1 MVFPSLSA
9 RNIFLYVNMLAV
21 SATILYIFAIFSGGS
36 NGSPSKNAS
45 HHGHFNSY
53 LAAFALTQ
61 TLQQAS
67 PIFGL
72 PSMNNSKTSHWMST
86 YPDSTPLTHLNIPG
100 THDSA
105 TWNYSQT
112 TQNALKPIV
121 ALVSDPS
128 YPPDWF
134 RCQSRSF
141 IDMLD
146 DGIRAFDLRY
156 AHDVTNSTLVFWH
169 GPSLQSETAT
179 VGDVLIAFY
188 SWLDSHPSE
197 VLLLSFQYEGST
209 SRYSANDAGVHTL
222 LYSELTSAAAKRY
235 VKQDHT
241 LGTLGDARGKIVLL
255 RRFDLDK
262 LPASY
267 TAELPGLHFSPSAWT
282 DNVPDIT
289 LVYDTATNGT
299 AYIEDYYSPNTAV
312 NSTAELNI
320 RYKLNATVA
329 HLEYAAG
336 DAHPDDLFWTFAS
349 STNIAHLPP
358 ITPTIQ
364 ALGDGVVTPGVN
376 QQLVP
381 FLKTMQ
387 GKRLGIVMFDFYEEP
402 AELLPLFLGL
412 TPP

>member
-1 MVFPSLSA
+1 MSLPSLSA
-9 RNIFLYVNMLAV
+9 RNIVLYVNMLAV

-36 NGSPSKNAS
+36 DGSPSKNAS
-45 HHGHFNSY
+45 HHGHANSY
-53 LAAFALTQ
+53 LADFALTQ

-72 PSMNNSKTSHWMST
+72 PQRNNSKISHWMST
-86 YPDSTPLTHLNIPG
+86 YPDSTLLTHLNIPG

-105 TWNYSQT
+105 TWNYSQA
-112 TQNALKPIV
+112 TQDALKPIV

-146 DGIRAFDLRY
+146 NGIRAFDLR
-156 AHDVTNSTLVFWH
+156 
-169 GPSLQSETAT
+169 LQSETAT

-197 VLLLSFQYEGST
+197 VLFLSFQYEGST
-209 SRYSANDAGVHTL
+209 SRYSANDAGVQTL

-235 VKQDHT
+235 IKQDHT

-255 RRFDLDK
+255 RRFDLTL

-267 TAELPGLHFSPSAWT
+267 TAGMPGLHFSPSAWT
-282 DNVPDIT
+282 DNGPDIT
-289 LVYDTATNGT
+289 LVYDTTTKGT

-320 RYKLNATVA
+320 RYKINATVS
-329 HLEYAAG
+329 HLEYAASG
-336 DAHPDDLFWTFAS
+336 SHPDDLFWTFAS

-358 ITPTIQ
+358 ITPKIQ
-364 ALGDGVVTPGVN
+364 ALGDGAATPDGGVN